1 MSKDVP
7 DREAVGGAMFSVEG
21 LRAGYG
27 VAEVLHGVDLTVR
40 RGEAVAV
47 LGPNGAG
54 KTTLLRSIFRTCRVL
69 SGSVTMDGT
78 DLLALADYRVTGQGI
93 GHVPEGRGLFPEM
106 SVSEN
111 LTVGGLQLASRSRSR
126 ERMDAVAD
134 IFPILGSRRNQVV
147 GTMSGGEQQM
157 VAIGRAL
164 MAEPRL
170 LLLDEPSLGL
180 APRVVADIFER
191 LAALS
196 QGAAGMALLVVE
208 QRVQEAL
215 DLCDRAYVLEGG
227 SILIEGRSSEL
238 NVNELLVEAF
248 FGRAAG
254 SPSGAGAP
262 LGPPG
267 PGGDR

>member
-1 MSKDVP
+1 MADGSRSPLVDGR
-7 DREAVGGAMFSVEG
+7 DFLIIEG

-27 VAEVLHGVDLTVR
+27 SAEILHGVDLRVG

-69 SGSVTMDGT
+69 SGSITMEGT
-78 DLLALADYRVTGQGI
+78 DLLALADHRVTGRGV

-106 SVSEN
+106 TVSEN
-111 LTVGGLQLASRSRSR
+111 LAIGGLSLGNRARSK
-126 ERMDAVAD
+126 ERLEEVVEV
-134 IFPILGSRRNQVV
+134 FPILGTRRAQVV
-147 GTMSGGEQQM
+147 STMSGGEQQM

-164 MAEPRL
+164 MAQPKL

-180 APRVVADIFER
+180 APLIVEDIFER
-191 LAALS
+191 LGRLVRGS
-196 QGAAGMALLVVE
+196 EGMAVLIVE

-215 DLCDRAYVLEGG
+215 ELCDRAYVLEGG
-227 SILIEGRSSEL
+227 SVLIEGSAAEL

-248 FGRAAG
+248 FGRSATDDKTAAAMLRAA
-254 SPSGAGAP
+254 PDAG
-262 LGPPG
+262 
-267 PGGDR
+267 R